1 MLKYILIYSTS
12 TEAAMSILK
21 FSVGDILVLKKKH
34 PCDSHNFM
42 VLRMGS
48 DVRIVCCGCGRDMT
62 MPRETLDKAIKKIIP
77 SAEIN
82 KKDGN

>member
-1 MLKYILIYSTS
+1 
-12 TEAAMSILK
+12 MSIIK

-62 MPRETLDKAIKKIIP
+62 MPRETLDKAIKKVIP
-77 SAEIN
+77 SEDSN

>member
-1 MLKYILIYSTS
+1 
-12 TEAAMSILK
+12 MSIIK

-62 MPRETLDKAIKKIIP
+62 MPRETLEKAIKKVIK
-77 SAEIN
+77 SEEI
-82 KKDGN
+82 KKDEN

>member
-1 MLKYILIYSTS
+1 MVKYILTYYTVL
-12 TEAAMSILK
+12 EAVMSILK
-21 FSVGDILVLKKKH
+21 FAVGDILVLKKKH

-48 DVRIVCCGCGRDMT
+48 DVRIVCCGCGRDLT
-62 MPRETLDKAIKKIIP
+62 MPRETLDKAIKKIIT